1 MTTNKVEYR
10 PPFADPDFARK
21 AGKKG
26 GLASARARRRPGLD
40 RNQLGPLETHED
52 AKRWLRMIG
61 EAVVTLKLD
70 KGDAQAGI
78 RAVEAW
84 LKAEAD
90 RVELVVLDDLKADV
104 QRLRDDLKAPSLKL
118 ENNA

>member
-10 PPFADPDFARK
+10 PPFADPDFARE

-26 GLASARARRRPGLD
+26 GIASAKARKRPGLD
-40 RNQLGPLETHED
+40 KDKLGPLETHED
-52 AKRWLRMIG
+52 AKRWLRLIG
-61 EAVVTLKLD
+61 EAVVTLALD

-104 QRLRDDLKAPSLKL
+104 KRLQDDLKTPTLKL
-118 ENNA
+118 EGTA

>member
-1 MTTNKVEYR
+1 MTKVEYR
-10 PPFADPDFARK
+10 PPFSDPDLARE

-26 GLASARARRRPGLD
+26 GLAAARARRRPGLD
-40 RNQLGPLETHED
+40 KNKLGPLDTHED

-61 EAVVTLKLD
+61 EAVVTLALD

-90 RVELVVLDDLKADV
+90 RVELVVLDDLKANV
-104 QRLRDDLKAPSLKL
+104 QRLRDDLKAPALKL
-118 ENNA
+118 EDTA

>member
-1 MTTNKVEYR
+1 MTANKVEYR
-10 PPFADPDFARK
+10 PPFADPEFARE

-26 GLASARARRRPGLD
+26 GVASAKARRRPGLD
-40 RNQLGPLETHED
+40 PKELGPLESHQD
-52 AKRWLRMIG
+52 AKRWLRIIG
-61 EAVVTLKLD
+61 EGVLTCHLD

-104 QRLRDDLKAPSLKL
+104 KRLKDDLKAPALKL
-118 ENNA
+118 EKTA